1 MIDKVDAWIHSA
13 TGRVGRVT
21 ALVAALLALASTI
34 VLAYS
39 LVAGVSQGQIG
50 IQVPLG
56 PRLML
61 STAGEEQK
69 EPKSEDTEHK
79 YPAAAQA
86 IKVSPMG
93 PVEMC
98 LFGQLGTVIVYP
110 RGPVR
115 FRVRQGAGEATGTSN
130 ATGKHGVAPG

>member
-1 MIDKVDAWIHSA
+1 MAKRGEKTIDRVDAWIHSA

-21 ALVAALLALASTI
+21 ALVAALFGLASSI

-39 LVAGVSQGQIG
+39 LVASVSQGQIG

-61 STAGEEQK
+61 SRAGEEQEESESDA
-69 EPKSEDTEHK
+69 EPEQTV
-79 YPAAAQA
+79 AGRA
-86 IKVSPMG
+86 ITVSPMMG

-98 LFGQLGTVIVYP
+98 LFGHVGTVIVYP
-110 RGPVR
+110 RGRVQ
-115 FRVRQGAGEATGTSN
+115 FRLRHSADRATDHGSN
-130 ATGKHGVAPG
+130 P